1 MDMNNKL
8 DLILSELKDMHSD
21 MKEMRADIEDLKEG
35 QSALRRDIARVERK
49 IDRLS
54 NDVGDTLAIITETT
68 DYELSKIREAK

>member
-1 MDMNNKL
+1 MDENKIL
-8 DLILSELKDMHSD
+8 QAILEKLNEMSDGIADLQD
-21 MKEMRADIEDLKEG
+21 G
-35 QSALRRDIARVERK
+35 QKAIKRDIARVERK